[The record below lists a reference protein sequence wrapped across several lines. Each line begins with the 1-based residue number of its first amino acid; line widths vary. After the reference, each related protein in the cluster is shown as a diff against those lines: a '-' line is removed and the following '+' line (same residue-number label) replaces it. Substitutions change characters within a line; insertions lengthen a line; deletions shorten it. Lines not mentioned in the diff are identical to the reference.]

1 MCIIDNQ
8 RANVA
13 IKKLHRAYTEDQ
25 PKMRELEKEWQ
36 KEVQAHKEI
45 AKCNHSNIIKF
56 MTAITRD
63 YERYLMFE
71 WANGG
76 NLREFW
82 AEYSPRLTKSLV
94 KDILLQLRGLA
105 DALEE
110 IHSKGFR
117 HGDMKPE
124 NVLRIK
130 TPGNDSA
137 IGTLK
142 ICDMGLT
149 KYHYLATQ
157 LRQQAT
163 DTSVFHHLFLTFY
176 SCDHLESI
184 MAVGRFDLVSC
195 ILPSCLC

>member
-1 MCIIDNQ
+1 MLIIEGQ

-13 IKKLHRAYTEDQ
+13 VKKLHRAYIEDHA
-25 PKMRELEKEWQ
+25 KMRELEKAWQ
-36 KEVQAHKEI
+36 KEVKAHTEI
-45 AKCNHSNIIKF
+45 ATSEHPNIVKF

-71 WANGG
+71 WADGG

-82 AEYSPRLTKSLV
+82 LNDSPRLTGPVV
-94 KDILLQLRGLA
+94 KDILVQLRGLA

-124 NVLRIK
+124 NILRIK
-130 TPGNDSA
+130 SPGNGSG
-137 IGTLK
+137 IGILK

-149 KYHYLATQ
+149 KFHYLATQ
-157 LRQQAT
+157 LREQAT
-163 DTSVFHHLFLTFY
+163 DT
-176 SCDHLESI
+176 
-184 MAVGRFDLVSC
+184 
-195 ILPSCLC
+195 